1 MRSLWRSLV
10 ALAGGLIPSAADT
23 MEMPGP
29 DEHDRQRVRMV
40 DEIAAL
46 ARETAAETG
55 RPSLS
60 ARVMAAMGKVPRH
73 EFVPAAERHN
83 AYANRP
89 LSIGHG
95 QTISQPYIVALMTD
109 FMEVQPGDRVL
120 EIGTG
125 SGYQAAVLAELA
137 RTVYTV
143 EIVEPL
149 ALEARE
155 RFERLGYRNV
165 VARTGDGYR
174 GWPEHAPFDSIM
186 VTAAPRE
193 VPQPLIDQLKAGG
206 RLVVPV
212 GGQVSGQSLLLIE
225 KRADGTV
232 MRRNILAVRFVPLT
246 GGSGKQQ

>member
-10 ALAGGLIPSAADT
+10 ALAGGLIPSAAGT
-23 MEMPGP
+23 MEARTADDYG
-29 DEHDRQRVRMV
+29 RQRARMV
-40 DEIAAL
+40 DQIAAL
-46 ARETAAETG
+46 ARETAIETG
-55 RPSLS
+55 RAALS
-60 ARVMAAMGKVPRH
+60 PRVMAAMGKVPRH
-73 EFVPAAERHN
+73 EFVATGDLRN
-83 AYANRP
+83 AYADRP
-89 LSIGHG
+89 LPIGHG

-109 FMEVQPGDRVL
+109 FMDVKPGDRVL

-137 RTVYTV
+137 GTVYTV

-149 ALEARE
+149 AREARE

-174 GWPEHAPFDSIM
+174 GWPEHAPFDSIT

-193 VPQPLIDQLKAGG
+193 IPQPLIDQLKPGG

-212 GGQVSGQSLLLIE
+212 GGQASGQSLLLVE
-225 KRADGTV
+225 KRADGQVT
-232 MRRNILAVRFVPLT
+232 RRHVLGVRFVPLT
-246 GGSGKQQ
+246 DQSGRPQ